1 MSERP
6 SAWAV
11 LFFSFALCLGVVMLL
26 NVFFSYY
33 DYSSALRAEKSKTA
47 EAAIKSREHK
57 IDSIALRKVRF
68 TLNKPEAKEVY
79 VVANFSLWEEHKIKL
94 DRQSNGSFSNLI
106 VLPQGEYK
114 YYFEVDGKA
123 EPDPNNTD
131 TVEYNGKKVNLR
143 TVL

>member
-11 LFFSFALCLGVVMLL
+11 LFFSSALCLGVVMLL

-68 TLNKPEAKEVY
+68 TLNKPDAKEVY
-79 VVANFSLWEEHKIKL
+79 VVANFSLWEEHDSIAAG
-94 DRQSNGSFSNLI
+94 R
-106 VLPQGEYK
+106 V
-114 YYFEVDGKA
+114 
-123 EPDPNNTD
+123 
-131 TVEYNGKKVNLR
+131 
-143 TVL
+143 